1 MYNIYTEAQ
10 CSAGTNVAPYP
21 RVRYFDT
28 FYITEFIV
36 GSYHFVSHSFA
47 YYRLPRVQDRSDLTY
62 TDIRWTMSLSKL
74 YLYVARFAKYLKH
87 KIFSRLN
94 NMIIKNLFF
103 YQFNFL
109 LVICLSEV
117 TLQGHCLSCK
127 LCMILLAPGFFPTP
141 I

>member
-10 CSAGTNVAPYP
+10 CSAGTNVVSYSFVQYFLPNIYYIQRFMVKAGTIVAPYP

-74 YLYVARFAKYLKH
+74 L
-87 KIFSRLN
+87 
-94 NMIIKNLFF
+94 
-103 YQFNFL
+103 
-109 LVICLSEV
+109 
-117 TLQGHCLSCK
+117 
-127 LCMILLAPGFFPTP
+127 
-141 I
+141 